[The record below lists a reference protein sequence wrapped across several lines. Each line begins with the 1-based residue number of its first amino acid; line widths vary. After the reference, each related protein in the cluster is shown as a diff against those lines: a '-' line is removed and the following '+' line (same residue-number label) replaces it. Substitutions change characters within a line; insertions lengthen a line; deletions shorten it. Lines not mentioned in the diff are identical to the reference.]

1 MRYATHDDVLALVEL
16 GKPFVQQ
23 HPMLKGVAVSDEQL
37 VGVLTNLIDIG
48 VIIVAEDAEGGLIGM
63 LAGMMA
69 PVWCAPSHKVAAE
82 LAWWMKPGHR
92 NGMTAIRMLR
102 QFEAW
107 AEAQEASQ
115 VVVSSIPSIS
125 QKVGDLYD
133 RLGYELIE
141 NSYRK

>member
-16 GKPFVQQ
+16 GKPFIHQ

-48 VIIVAEDAEGGLIGM
+48 VIIVAEDADGGLIGM
-63 LAGMMA
+63 LAGMIS
-69 PVWCAPSHKVAAE
+69 PIWCAPDYRVAVE

-107 AEAQEASQ
+107 AESQEASQ

-125 QKVGDLYD
+125 QKVGNLYD
-133 RLGYELIE
+133 QIGRAHV
-141 NSYRK
+141 